1 MHLQSIFT
9 VLFQGLLCKWWLPK
23 PTKNI
28 KPLPVWGPCFFHWP
42 LHWKVE
48 HLWEAQNV
56 SLAAA
61 DKQKSLSEQSDSL
74 YEWKKH
80 KIVVRANGGESI
92 GSDWKSQG
100 EVPQST
106 AFEAKLL
113 DVLSFQ
119 WNLGNSKQN
128 TLLVYWPAGWPS
140 QITPELGGSC
150 LITYRTNEH

>member
-23 PTKNI
+23 PTKNV

-56 SLAAA
+56 SLADD

-80 KIVVRANGGESI
+80 KTLVRANGGESL

-106 AFEAKLL
+106 AFKAKML
-113 DVLSFQ
+113 DVLFSVKSGEFKPEHAAGVLTCRLAEPNHP
-119 WNLGNSKQN
+119 WAWRVLFNNLQD
-128 TLLVYWPAGWPS
+128 
-140 QITPELGGSC
+140 
-150 LITYRTNEH
+150 